1 MNAARDE
8 SLEQL
13 PGRAFPS
20 RPTPTPKLS
29 PAPPPEEVRG
39 KILLV
44 DDGSPNLEKLGY
56 LLNAEGYKVTLA
68 ATAQAALEA
77 LAEDAFDLLIAPMV
91 QGPEAGLAV
100 LKKARRLCPRM
111 GILILA
117 GPSLT
122 LPAEAY
128 KLQVDDYLLLP
139 CHAAE
144 FSRRVAAC
152 LEESQRS
159 QEFTSRA
166 GAVNK
171 RMLNSLRLRFH
182 DLRSSLVFLDASLN
196 LTSQGKFGQMEAGVA
211 EKLSQMSRRVG
222 HLIGMAEDFLGKTYL
237 AGSDFLETADLDLQ
251 RDTIN

>member
-1 MNAARDE
+1 MNTARDE

-13 PGRAFPS
+13 PGHAFPS
-20 RPTPTPKLS
+20 TPIPSPKLS

-44 DDGSPNLEKLGY
+44 DDGSPNLEELGY
-56 LLNAEGYKVTLA
+56 LLNAEGYQVTLA

-77 LAEDAFDLLIAPMV
+77 LEDASFDLLIAPMAR
-91 QGPEAGLAV
+91 GPEAGLAV
-100 LKKARRLCPRM
+100 LKKARRLRPRM

-139 CHAAE
+139 CRAAE

-152 LEESQRS
+152 LEQSPRS
-159 QEFTSRA
+159 QESTSRA

-171 RMLNSLRLRFH
+171 RMLNILRLRFH
-182 DLRSSLVFLDASLN
+182 DLRSSLVLLDASL
-196 LTSQGKFGQMEAGVA
+196 TQMSRGKFGKMDAGVA

-237 AGSDFLETADLDLQ
+237 AGSDFLETADLDLP